1 MDSIWVSEAYDP
13 GSIPGRAT
21 NKNHK
26 PFTSNSL
33 GFFVLV
39 FSRHVDYKLLK

>member
-21 NKNHK
+21 FIG
-26 PFTSNSL
+26 PFWV
-33 GFFVLV
+33 FFTK
-39 FSRHVDYKLLK
+39 FIKKI